1 MPLAKHNQ
9 RSSVLLS
16 SAPGGVGLKSAPGVA
31 AGARRWWGAADLQ
44 SQVCGP
50 WLLTAYTPH
59 TTPSKGIFSL
69 AANALFPPNVIPG
82 QSGAALARVALTPR
96 PAPELRSPVRIARSG
111 EQLLCAGLIF
121 SRRREPQSWGCNPKV
136 LPFRYSQML
145 PGDPFPPSP
154 QDTAGTAPARWQ
166 IPTEGRW
173 QGSSILSRLHVLEQ
187 LTFLP
192 LGHSAELSKPPA
204 TDLGAWLP
212 NYSDVLAARENP
224 R

>member
-16 SAPGGVGLKSAPGVA
+16 SAPGGVGLKSAPGVG

-96 PAPELRSPVRIARSG
+96 PAPELRSPVRIATQVNSSCVR
-111 EQLLCAGLIF
+111 
-121 SRRREPQSWGCNPKV
+121 GCYFLEGVSPN
-136 LPFRYSQML
+136 
-145 PGDPFPPSP
+145 PGDVIRKYFLFGTLICSPETPSP
-154 QDTAGTAPARWQ
+154 PVLRTQQVLLRRGGKYRPKAGGRDPAFFLGFMFWNNS
-166 IPTEGRW
+166 PSFPSVTL
-173 QGSSILSRLHVLEQ
+173 LS
-187 LTFLP
+187 
-192 LGHSAELSKPPA
+192 
-204 TDLGAWLP
+204 
-212 NYSDVLAARENP
+212 
-224 R
+224 